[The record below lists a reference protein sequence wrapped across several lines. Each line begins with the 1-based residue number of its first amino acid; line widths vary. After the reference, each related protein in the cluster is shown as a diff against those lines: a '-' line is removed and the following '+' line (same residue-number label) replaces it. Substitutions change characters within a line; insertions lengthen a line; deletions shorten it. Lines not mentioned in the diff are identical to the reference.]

1 MHKAVFLDR
10 DGVLIKAPV
19 TRDRKPLSIKNISKL
34 KFLPTVI
41 KTCKVLKSNYLLIM
55 ITNQPDVSR
64 KKIKK
69 LKVDEINILIKKKLN
84 LDDVF
89 VCYTD
94 NDKSKFRKPNPGM
107 ILKAAAKYNIN
118 LKKSYFI
125 GDRWKDIDAGRKAY
139 CKSVFIDHNYNEK
152 LNLKPN
158 YKIKKFKEVLSF
170 IKF

>member
-139 CKSVFIDHNYNEK
+139 CKTVFIDHNYNEK

>member
-41 KTCKVLKSNYLLIM
+41 KTCKVLKSKYLLIM

-69 LKVDEINILIKKKLN
+69 FKVDEINILIKKKLN

-107 ILKAAAKYNIN
+107 ILKAAEKYNIN

-125 GDRWKDIDAGRKAY
+125 GDRWKDIDAGRKVY
-139 CKSVFIDHNYNEK
+139 CKTVFIDHNYNEK

>member
-41 KTCKVLKSNYLLIM
+41 KTCKVLKSKYLLIM

-69 LKVDEINILIKKKLN
+69 FKVDETNILIKKKLN

-107 ILKAAAKYNIN
+107 ILKAAAKFVKQNTI
-118 LKKSYFI
+118 
-125 GDRWKDIDAGRKAY
+125 
-139 CKSVFIDHNYNEK
+139 
-152 LNLKPN
+152 
-158 YKIKKFKEVLSF
+158 
-170 IKF
+170 

>member
-1 MHKAVFLDR
+1 
-10 DGVLIKAPV
+10 
-19 TRDRKPLSIKNISKL
+19 
-34 KFLPTVI
+34 
-41 KTCKVLKSNYLLIM
+41 M

-139 CKSVFIDHNYNEK
+139 CKTVFIDHNYNEK